1 MTRTSNSRPGYLNL
15 GCGRRVH
22 PAWENVDFVAAAPGV
37 RACDLRN
44 GIPYPDASFFAVYHS
59 HLLEHFSK
67 EAAPAFLRE
76 CCRVLKPGG
85 TIRVAVPDLERIAR
99 LYLEALEKSVG
110 GETSWKARYEWI
122 LLEMYDQTVR
132 ETSGGEMLVYVRRDP
147 IPEKDFVAGRLGGE
161 LQYMAAPSAR
171 PATDITFNFSWLRN
185 FVARKVA
192 RLALGSEGMRLYD
205 IGRFRRS
212 GEIHRWMYDR
222 YSLAQILEQAGF
234 VAPKRI
240 GPSESSIPG
249 WPAFNF
255 DTEPD
260 GRTYKPDSLYME
272 AVRP

>member
-1 MTRTSNSRPGYLNL
+1 
-15 GCGRRVH
+15 
-22 PAWENVDFVAAAPGV
+22 
-37 RACDLRN
+37 
-44 GIPYPDASFFAVYHS
+44 
-59 HLLEHFSK
+59 
-67 EAAPAFLRE
+67 
-76 CCRVLKPGG
+76 
-85 TIRVAVPDLERIAR
+85 
-99 LYLEALEKSVG
+99 
-110 GETSWKARYEWI
+110 
-122 LLEMYDQTVR
+122 
-132 ETSGGEMLVYVRRDP
+132 MLVYVRRDP

-171 PATDITFNFSWLRN
+171 PATDLTVNFSWLRN
-185 FVARKVA
+185 FVARKIA

-222 YSLAQILEQAGF
+222 YSLAQVLEQAGF